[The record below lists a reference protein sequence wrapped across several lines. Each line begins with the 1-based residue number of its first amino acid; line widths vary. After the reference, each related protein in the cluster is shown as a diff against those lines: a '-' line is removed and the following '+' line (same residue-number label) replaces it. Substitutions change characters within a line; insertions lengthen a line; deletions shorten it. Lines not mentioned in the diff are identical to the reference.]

1 MVESFGYRDC
11 AVILSSVD
19 CMESMAGGILIQV
32 LGELSNDGAAA
43 QKFTQTFFLA
53 SVPPSGYFVLNNI
66 FRFLKDDIDSDY
78 DDEEPDSGNEMDTTL
93 SATPQYAS
101 VTEHLSNGYHHDAA
115 PIPVDRED
123 LDSAP
128 LAISVVPSAETITPN
143 HLTDTLEKTVP
154 NEPEP
159 SPEFDS
165 RSSQNTATQEIH
177 HSSDEPTVELGEDA
191 CQKAEPLPEEEP
203 QQTAAPLVAPQ
214 SPVVK
219 TWATMAASS
228 PEKWGDRGSEAK
240 VLSVQPVSRPKP
252 AVAQPGPR
260 KTSVKNTSSGILHSA
275 SHSNLR
281 QKNRNLPLG
290 TLNMSTKTFKNR
302 H

>member
-19 CMESMAGGILIQV
+19 CMESTAGGILIQV
-32 LGELSNDGAAA
+32 LGELSNDGAAS
-43 QKFTQTFFLA
+43 QKFAQTFFLA

-66 FRFLKDDIDSDY
+66 FRFLKDDLDSDY

-93 SATPQYAS
+93 SAIPQYAS
-101 VTEHLSNGYHHDAA
+101 VTEHLSNGYHHEAA
-115 PIPVDRED
+115 PVPVDQED

-128 LAISVVPSAETITPN
+128 LAISVVPSLSTVETVTPN
-143 HLTDTLEKTVP
+143 HLTESLETKVP
-154 NEPEP
+154 DEPRP
-159 SPEFDS
+159 SPQFDS
-165 RSSQNTATQEIH
+165 GFSENTATH
-177 HSSDEPTVELGEDA
+177 DSTDEPTADTGEDVRP
-191 CQKAEPLPEEEP
+191 KPEPLSEEEP
-203 QQTAAPLVAPQ
+203 QQTAAPPAVPP

-240 VLSVQPVSRPKP
+240 VLSTQPVSRPKP

-260 KTSVKNTSSGILHSA
+260 KTSAKTTTPGILHLA
-275 SHSNLR
+275 SHADPP
-281 QKNRNLPLG
+281 QKNQNLPLD
-290 TLNMSTKTFKNR
+290 TLNMSTETFKNQ

>member
-32 LGELSNDGAAA
+32 LGELSNDGAAS
-43 QKFTQTFFLA
+43 QKFAQTFFLA

-78 DDEEPDSGNEMDTTL
+78 DEEEPDSGNEMDTTL

-115 PIPVDRED
+115 PVPVERED

-128 LAISVVPSAETITPN
+128 LAVSVVPSLSTVETVTPN
-143 HLTDTLEKTVP
+143 HLTETLETVAD
-154 NEPEP
+154 EPKP
-159 SPEFDS
+159 SPQFDF
-165 RSSQNTATQEIH
+165 SQNTATQEIR
-177 HSSDEPTVELGEDA
+177 HSTDDLTADTGENTHP
-191 CQKAEPLPEEEP
+191 KAESLPEEEP
-203 QQTAAPLVAPQ
+203 QQTAAAPVAPP

-228 PEKWGDRGSEAK
+228 QKWGDRGSEAK
-240 VLSVQPVSRPKP
+240 VPSAQPVSRPKP
-252 AVAQPGPR
+252 AVAQLGPR
-260 KTSVKNTSSGILHSA
+260 KTSAKNTSSGILHLA
-275 SHSNLR
+275 SHANLP

-290 TLNMSTKTFKNR
+290 TLNMSTKTFKSQ